1 MGPLPG
7 IATGRSF
14 CLPQASGLVSMTS
27 ELTGHI
33 CHPSSSSPSFTLKQV
48 KREILVEVLTKR
60 KTVTAND
67 KLILPY
73 SLSEVS
79 TAPGFHR
86 VPGPTSQA
94 EGGPKSTG
102 GLFPVTEEN
111 PRGASGSHVSSSS
124 AQTSIDSKRQPKSQ
138 NLDHRCSS
146 LCSGLLR
153 GHAGK

>member
-1 MGPLPG
+1 
-7 IATGRSF
+7 
-14 CLPQASGLVSMTS
+14 MTS
-27 ELTGHI
+27 ELTGRV

-94 EGGPKSTG
+94 EGGLSMG
-102 GLFPVTEEN
+102 GLFPAPKVTEEN
-111 PRGASGSHVSSSS
+111 PRGASGSHVSLSS
-124 AQTSIDSKRQPKSQ
+124 AQSSVDSKRQPKSQ

-146 LCSGLLR
+146 LCSRLLR
-153 GHAGK
+153 EHAGSHQQGK